1 MIQSIMQST
10 LEKQSTLA
18 EILQPY
24 SRERFLSEN
33 WTKRGI
39 VIPSKQSDKFQ
50 HLFSWEILNDL
61 LNYHKLGTDLRF
73 ALDKEVLPACN
84 PQDWIKRCQEGATLV
99 LDRAQIRVP
108 AIADF
113 TWKLQQELGH
123 PCMHANIYCSW
134 PSQQGFNTH
143 FDTHEV
149 FILQIDGTKEWFVFE
164 DTFKYPYR
172 GESHKSHTPP
182 NADHYI
188 HCILK
193 PGDLLYIPRG
203 HWHYAIAQEQPSL
216 HVTFGIRGYTGR
228 DAIDWIFENFVQT
241 KLQEEEALRQIFPLM
256 PHDQTDE
263 FEAHFRQLFDYL
275 LSSLERE
282 KEKIVQQFITS
293 LLMTSR
299 KNPEMSLPRQVGFQ
313 LFGQGL
319 NTIFRPRKFQPIQIK
334 PLDEKTYALITP
346 HKSMK
351 FQGLAPNAI
360 DTLVN
365 KLLNQEAFTILE
377 VVQQLPD
384 CDLETQILP
393 LLAGLIKEG
402 IIVEDCGKDSLKDS
416 RE

>member
-1 MIQSIMQST
+1 MVQSIMQST

-33 WTKRGI
+33 WTKRGV
-39 VIPSKQSDKFQ
+39 VIPSEQSDKFQ

-61 LNYHKLGTDLRF
+61 LNFHNLKANANLRF

-84 PQDWIKRCQEGATLV
+84 PQDWVKRCQEGATLI
-99 LDRAQIRVP
+99 LDHAHKRVP
-108 AIADF
+108 ALADF
-113 TWKLQQELGH
+113 TWKLQKELGH
-123 PCMHANIYCSW
+123 PSMHANIYCSW
-134 PSQQGFNTH
+134 PSQQGFKIH

-164 DTFKYPYR
+164 DTVKYPYR
-172 GESHKSHTPP
+172 GESPKSYTPP
-182 NADHYI
+182 NAEPYI
-188 HCILK
+188 HCVLK

-216 HVTFGIRGYTGR
+216 HVTFGIRGYTGG
-228 DAIDWIFENFVQT
+228 DAMKWIFKNFVQT

-263 FEAHFRQLFDYL
+263 FEAHFRQLFDHL
-275 LSSLERE
+275 LSSLEGE
-282 KEKIVQQFITS
+282 KEKIVKQFITS
-293 LLMTSR
+293 LLMSNY
-299 KNPEMSLPRQVGFQ
+299 KNPEMSLPRQAGFQ
-313 LFGQGL
+313 IFGQGL
-319 NTIFRPRKFQPIQIK
+319 NTLLRPRKFQPIQIK
-334 PLDEKTYALITP
+334 PLDETTYALITP

-351 FQGLAPNAI
+351 FQGLAPNEI

-365 KLLNQEAFTILE
+365 KVLNQEAFTILE

-393 LLAGLIKEG
+393 LLAGLVKEG
-402 IIVEDCGKDSLKDS
+402 ILVEDAEIDY